1 MRPWGEDAAQSA
13 VVEDEEVVADNGML
27 DPADDD
33 VADEGEE
40 ERPEDVPFDV
50 RLRVLEDAVC
60 RQSLHRE
67 IEYKILRFCEERR
80 DLRVIEE
87 EVAGYPEFAHAV
99 QSQYHM
105 ICALEDAGG
114 LRRIELDE
122 NGVEEYVMNACPSCG
137 SCSGMY
143 TANSMN
149 CLTEAIGMGLR
160 GNGTILTEDEVD
172 DLVASYSFE
181 TTEVGRAFVEQH
193 APRARLIELLDLVP
207 ARRDTYVEVLEYCR
221 EPRSYHDFESLLAG
235 RDILRIGP
243 NGTHEAIQPSVFLD
257 KLERA
262 GAIVW
267 DGGWK
272 LTEGG
277 EEYLRELQS

>member
-13 VVEDEEVVADNGML
+13 VIEDEEVVADNGML

-33 VADEGEE
+33 VTEESAEE
-40 ERPEDVPFDV
+40 EFLEELPFEARV
-50 RLRVLEDAVC
+50 RALEDAVC

-67 IEYKILRFCEERR
+67 IEYKILQFCEERR
-80 DLRVIEE
+80 DLHVIEE

-99 QSQYHM
+99 QSQYHL

-114 LRRIELDE
+114 MRRIELDE
-122 NGVEEYVMNACPSCG
+122 NGAEVSSERKAG
-137 SCSGMY
+137 
-143 TANSMN
+143 
-149 CLTEAIGMGLR
+149 
-160 GNGTILTEDEVD
+160 LTEDEVD

-181 TTEVGRAFVEQH
+181 TTEVGRAFVAQH

-207 ARRDTYVEVLEYCR
+207 ARRETYVEVLEFCR
-221 EPRSYHDFESLLAG
+221 EPRGYHDIETLLAG
-235 RDILRIGP
+235 RDILRFGP
-243 NGTHEAIQPSVFLD
+243 DGTEETIQPSVFLD

-267 DGGWK
+267 DGGWR

-277 EEYLRELQS
+277 EDYLRELQEK

>member
-122 NGVEEYVMNACPSCG
+122 NGVEVAPEQKEG
-137 SCSGMY
+137 
-143 TANSMN
+143 
-149 CLTEAIGMGLR
+149 
-160 GNGTILTEDEVD
+160 LTEDEVD